1 MITLNVGCQDNDQ
14 NKKRNNGR
22 NQQLSQMNQELKS
35 ELNLSSSQSKQWD
48 EIQLKYREEF
58 KELKQESVDA
68 RNEKIE
74 KGKGILAEM
83 DKEMLAILNEDQ
95 KETYIKTAEEN
106 RDKMKA
112 KHQNRGKNNAAK
124 NSFNQMKSE
133 LKLTEGQTEK
143 WDDIQADYKSKF
155 IEIRESGQ
163 PGSTETRKEM
173 LAMFEKKNSEIME
186 ILDSDQ
192 QIIYS
197 EFVEERKQMA
207 KQRQRNG

>member
-1 MITLNVGCQDNDQ
+1 MITLNVGCQDNVQ

-35 ELNLSSSQSKQWD
+35 ELNLSSSQEKQWD
-48 EIQLKYREEF
+48 EIQLKYRGEF
-58 KELKQESVDA
+58 RELRQESVDA
-68 RNEKIE
+68 QKEKIE
-74 KGKGILAEM
+74 KGKAITAEM
-83 DKEMLAILNEDQ
+83 DNEMLTILDKDQ
-95 KETYIKTAEEN
+95 KETYKKIAAEN
-106 RDKMKA
+106 RDMMKA
-112 KHQNRGKNNAAK
+112 KHQNLGKNNAAK

-186 ILDSDQ
+186 ILDSNQ